1 MLAQSPLLLA
11 LFAFTVASQKLGW
24 VEGPCTSKQDQE
36 CSLVAQKA
44 GVIGGCRFYGDINHK
59 YRTHVCVRPTY
70 CNCPTLAGYGNQL
83 FDNKYGYTCGCE
95 RG

>member
-11 LFAFTVASQKLGW
+11 LFAFTVASQKFGW
-24 VEGPCTSKQDQE
+24 VEGPCTPEQDNE

-44 GVIGGCRFYGDINHK
+44 GVIGGCRFYGDINHRD
-59 YRTHVCVRPTY
+59 RTHVCIRPTY
-70 CNCPTLAGYGNQL
+70 CRCDAVLGNQL